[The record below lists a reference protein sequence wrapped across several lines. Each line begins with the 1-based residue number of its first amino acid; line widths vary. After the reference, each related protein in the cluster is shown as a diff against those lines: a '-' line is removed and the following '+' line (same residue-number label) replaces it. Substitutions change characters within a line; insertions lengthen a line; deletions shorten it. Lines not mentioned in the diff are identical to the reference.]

1 LKKALA
7 LWMFLLRNVA
17 TQISCEIVKGIIIKG
32 EGMKEQIASLY
43 ELQIPLDRYHH
54 DNTASV
60 LLSGFAVW
68 RAQASEPCTLKI
80 VVGTQ
85 N

>member
-1 LKKALA
+1 
-7 LWMFLLRNVA
+7 
-17 TQISCEIVKGIIIKG
+17 
-32 EGMKEQIASLY
+32 MKEQIANLY

-68 RAQASEPCTLKI
+68 RAHA
-80 VVGTQ
+80 
-85 N
+85 